1 MAEAWIVRAG
11 REDDYEKSIF
21 KHNIISI
28 GWSAAGDLTSR
39 STQQDIKDVV
49 RANYPEVEPRSAD
62 TYAIQLFAFRSRMR
76 VGDLVLLL
84 RRTSPDV
91 AVGWVT
97 GSYQYRADLGR
108 TMRHVRPVNWV
119 RTDLPRS
126 VLATELLNLP
136 ALATIFRINQPD
148 VVERM
153 RRLLGGATPEAPD
166 AAADQPVT
174 AQESGPFV
182 NLQRNL
188 NYARNLA
195 TAGQHLAQLK
205 VRAFEVDDV
214 FRAAWVQAVAA
225 LDHWVRQE
233 IRERMRRLAEQPD
246 AAEKFQGFGAFSM
259 TLGLFQQVQQGKL
272 TLAEALDQQLR
283 QTHSHL
289 TYQNPNK
296 IREGFALVGNV
307 NGLWDR
313 VARVLSEQAGDGVK
327 TSGIEVQQQLRE
339 IVRRRNKIAHEYDE
353 DPQNAPRKRPIDAA
367 ATTQTIDWI
376 EQLAG
381 AIVAALEQE

>member
-1 MAEAWIVRAG
+1 VAEAWIVRAG
-11 REDDYEKSIF
+11 RDDGYEDAVF
-21 KHNIISI
+21 KHNVVSI
-28 GWSAAGDLTSR
+28 GWPAAGDLTSR
-39 STQQDIKDVV
+39 TSQQDIKDVV

-76 VGDLVLLL
+76 AGDLVLLL

-97 GSYQYRADLGR
+97 GDYEYRTDLGR
-108 TMRHVRPVNWV
+108 TMRHVRAVSWV

-136 ALATIFRINQPD
+136 ALAMIFRISQPD
-148 VVERM
+148 VVDRM
-153 RRLLGGATPEAPD
+153 RRLLGGGIPEIAEVAVDPG
-166 AAADQPVT
+166 VT

-195 TAGQHLAQLK
+195 TAGQHLDQLK
-205 VRAFEVDDV
+205 VQAFEVDDV

-233 IRERMRRLAEQPD
+233 IKERMRRLAEQPD
-246 AAEKFQGFGAFSM
+246 AAEKLPGFGAFTL

-272 TLAEALDQQLR
+272 TLADAIDQQLR
-283 QTHSHL
+283 QAHSHL
-289 TYQNPNK
+289 TYQNPVK
-296 IREGFALVGNV
+296 IREGFALVANA

-313 VARVLSEQAGDGVK
+313 VAKVLSEQAGDGVK
-327 TSGIEVQQQLRE
+327 VSGTEVQRQLRE

-367 ATTQTIDWI
+367 STTQTIDWI

-381 AIVAALEQE
+381 AIVAALEVD

>member
-11 REDDYEKSIF
+11 RDDDYEENIF
-21 KHNIISI
+21 THDIISI
-28 GWSAAGDLTSR
+28 GWPAAGDLTSR
-39 STQQDIKDVV
+39 TNQQDIKDVV
-49 RANYPEVEPRSAD
+49 RANYPEVEPKSAD

-76 VGDLVLLL
+76 AGDLVLLL

-97 GSYQYRADLGR
+97 GEYEYRTDIDR
-108 TMRHVRPVNWV
+108 TMRHVRSVNWV
-119 RTDLPRS
+119 RKDLPRS

-153 RRLLGGATPEAPD
+153 HRLLGGAIPET
-166 AAADQPVT
+166 ADGTDQSVV
-174 AQESGPFV
+174 AQVSGPFV
-182 NLQRNL
+182 NFQRNL

-205 VRAFEVDDV
+205 VGAFEVDDV

-233 IRERMRRLAEQPD
+233 IRVRMRRLAGQPD
-246 AAEKFQGFGAFSM
+246 EAKNIPKFGAFEV
-259 TLGLFQQVQQGKL
+259 TVDLVQQVQQGKL
-272 TLAEALDQQLR
+272 SLADAVDQQLKNE
-283 QTHSHL
+283 HGHL
-289 TYQNPNK
+289 TYQNPDK
-296 IREGFALVGNV
+296 IQEGLAKVGNV
-307 NGLWDR
+307 KGLWNR
-313 VARVLSEQAGDGVK
+313 VAKVLSEQAGDGVK
-327 TSGIEVQQQLRE
+327 ISGIEVQQQLKD
-339 IVRRRNKIAHEYDE
+339 IVHRRNKIAHEYDE
-353 DPQNAPRKRPIDAA
+353 DPHNAPKKRPIDAA
-367 ATTQTIDWI
+367 VTTQTIDWI

-381 AIVAALEQE
+381 AIVATLDEE